1 MTHYTV
7 IVFDAGDKV
16 DELIADY
23 DENLEVELYPVEMPD
38 EEVREC
44 AKFYRE
50 KEPDEVE
57 GMSDKD
63 ICIYKAQSWSGCKTI
78 FNEDTG
84 KLEKWSNYN
93 PNSRYDYYG
102 VVKNNF
108 DKRGLPKFVPYSF
121 VTPDGEWHTQGRMGW
136 WACSHDEM
144 TDEEWEK
151 VWKDAVKNYKGKFT
165 WLDCHI

>member
-7 IVFDAGDKV
+7 IVFDAGENV
-16 DELIADY
+16 DDLVADY

-38 EEVREC
+38 EEVRQC

-50 KEPDEVE
+50 KEGDKLKNKSDEQICVIK
-57 GMSDKD
+57 GKD
-63 ICIYKAQSWSGCKTI
+63 WSGCNTT
-78 FNEDTG
+78 FNIDTN
-84 KLEKWSNYN
+84 KLEKWTTYN
-93 PNSRYDYYG
+93 PNSRYDYYSIE
-102 VVKNNF
+102 KENF
-108 DKRGLPKFVPYSF
+108 DKRGLPKFTPYSF

-151 VWKDAVKNYKGKFT
+151 VWKDALANYNGKFT